1 VLENQYRIRYRNPR
15 TEAVGVVI
23 LNTAAE
29 MAEEHARLETQRY
42 VVTNVFLPL
51 EERS

>member
-1 VLENQYRIRYRNPR
+1 VLENKYRIKYRHPR

-29 MAEEHARLETQRY
+29 MEAERARLEALKY
-42 VVTNVFLPL
+42 IVTNVFLPL
-51 EERS
+51 EERP